1 MDRREGDVVMMSF
14 YADLKISAKIMSLLG
29 LLGLFVL
36 ASTVFSAVK
45 MQSIENSYSA
55 LLAKDAKGA
64 VMATRMNTRL
74 LDTGRL
80 MYMLIAETDLAKMQA
95 IDKEIGATCDKL
107 RDYGE
112 ATKALLPAKAG
123 EIEDTMRSV
132 DSLIAGTQE
141 IRSKALAND
150 NAVAMRLMRE
160 RFEPGMAALRSSL
173 NALVQETQ
181 DSLDKAS
188 EATRSETGTSIR
200 LTYGGI
206 GVGLAIVLT
215 VAGMLSSRYL
225 SRPIVA
231 MGEVMSSLAARD
243 YGVVVQGAERR
254 DEIGVMA
261 SALQVFKDGMI
272 SAEAAASEQEA
283 ERQER
288 ERRARRIESMTRE
301 FDSSVSKILAAVA
314 AAGTE
319 MHETASAMSAT
330 AEQTTRQASIVASAA
345 EEASANVQTVA
356 SASEQ
361 LASSIQE
368 ISRQV
373 NQSAQVAANAAD
385 QSAQTNDLMLGL
397 SQSAQRIGEVV
408 SLINNI
414 ASQTNLLALNATIEA
429 ARAGEAGK
437 GFAVVANEVKTLA
450 NQTGKATDEIAQQ
463 IAAVQAATEEAVG
476 AIQNIGRTISEIN
489 EISAAIAS
497 AVEQQGAATQ
507 EISRNVLQAA
517 DGTREVTQ
525 NIGGVSDAATE
536 TGHSAHSVLTA
547 ATGLA
552 RESGTLRQIVDGFL
566 KEVREA

>member
-1 MDRREGDVVMMSF
+1 MMSF

-36 ASTVFSAVK
+36 AATVFATVK
-45 MQSIENSYSA
+45 MQGIENTYSV

-64 VMATRMNTRL
+64 VMAMKFNARL

-80 MYMLIAETDLAKMQA
+80 MYMLIAETDVAKMQA
-95 IDKEIGATCDKL
+95 IDKEISANADKL
-107 RDYGE
+107 REYGV
-112 ATKALLPAKAG
+112 AAKTLLPAKAS
-123 EIEDTMRSV
+123 EIDEAMRTLETVMTGSS
-132 DSLIAGTQE
+132 D
-141 IRSKALAND
+141 IRAKALAND
-150 NAVAMRLMRE
+150 NAAAMRLMRE
-160 RFEPGMAALRSSL
+160 RFEPGLAAVRGTL
-173 NALVQETQ
+173 NALAQGTQ

-188 EATRSETGTSIR
+188 DQAKAETDTSIR
-200 LTYGGI
+200 LTYVGVGI
-206 GVGLAIVLT
+206 GLALVLALA
-215 VAGMLSSRYL
+215 VMLSRRYL
-225 SRPIVA
+225 SQPIVA
-231 MGEVMSSLAARD
+231 MGEAMHRLSARD
-243 YGVVVQGAERR
+243 YEVSILGTERR
-254 DEIGVMA
+254 DEIGMMA

-272 SAEAAASEQEA
+272 QADAAAAEQEA
-283 ERQER
+283 TRQER
-288 ERRARRIESMTRE
+288 ERRAHRIESMTRD
-301 FDSSVSKILAAVA
+301 FDNSVSKILREVA
-314 AAGTE
+314 AAGAE

-330 AEQTTRQASIVASAA
+330 AEQTTTQATIVATAA

-356 SASEQ
+356 SASEE

-373 NQSAQVAANAAD
+373 NQSARVAANAAE

-463 IAAVQAATEEAVG
+463 IAAVQAATGKAVE
-476 AIQNIGRTISEIN
+476 AIQGIGRTISEIN

-507 EISRNVLQAA
+507 EISRNVQQAA
-517 DGTREVTQ
+517 EGTQEVTR
-525 NIGGVSDAATE
+525 NIGGVSEAATE

-552 RESGTLRQIVDGFL
+552 RESGALRQTVDGFL
-566 KEVREA
+566 QEVRNA

>member
-1 MDRREGDVVMMSF
+1 
-14 YADLKISAKIMSLLG
+14 MSLLG

-36 ASTVFSAVK
+36 AATLFATAK
-45 MQSIENSYSA
+45 MQGIENTYSG
-55 LLAKDAKGA
+55 LLATDAKGA
-64 VMATRMNTRL
+64 VMAMRFNARL
-74 LDTGRL
+74 MDTGRL
-80 MYMLIAETDLAKMQA
+80 MYMLIAETDLAKMQV
-95 IDKEIGATCDKL
+95 IDKDITVNSDKL
-107 RDYGE
+107 REYGE
-112 ATKALLPAKAG
+112 ATKALLPAKAR
-123 EIEDTMRSV
+123 EIDDTMRSV

-141 IRSKALAND
+141 IRTKALAND

-160 RFEPGMAALRSSL
+160 RFEPGMAAVRTTL
-173 NALVQETQ
+173 NALAQETQ

-188 EATRSETGTSIR
+188 EAARTETGMSIR
-200 LTYGGI
+200 LTYVGI

-215 VAGMLSSRYL
+215 VAAMLSSRYL
-225 SRPIVA
+225 SQPIVA
-231 MGEVMSSLAARD
+231 MGDVMHRLAARD
-243 YGVVVQGAERR
+243 YEVVVDGAERR

-261 SALQVFKDGMI
+261 SAVQVFKDGMI
-272 SAEAAASEQEA
+272 RADAAAAEQEA
-283 ERQER
+283 QRQER
-288 ERRARRIESMTRE
+288 ERRAHRIETMTRD
-301 FDSSVSKILAAVA
+301 FDNSVSKILGEVA

-356 SASEQ
+356 SASEE

-373 NQSAQVAANAAD
+373 NQSARVAANAAD

-463 IAAVQAATEEAVG
+463 VAAVQAATEEAVG

-497 AVEQQGAATQ
+497 AVEEQGAATQ
-507 EISRNVLQAA
+507 EISRNVQQAA
-517 DGTREVTQ
+517 EGTREVTQ

-552 RESGTLRQIVDGFL
+552 RESGTLRKIVDGFL
-566 KEVREA
+566 QEVRDA

>member
-1 MDRREGDVVMMSF
+1 MMSF

-36 ASTVFSAVK
+36 AATVFATAK
-45 MQSIENSYSA
+45 MHGIENTYSA

-64 VMATRMNTRL
+64 VMAMRFNARL
-74 LDTGRL
+74 MDTGRL
-80 MYMLIAETDLAKMQA
+80 MYMLIAETDLAKMQV
-95 IDKEIGATCDKL
+95 IDKDITANSDKL
-107 RDYGE
+107 REYGE
-112 ATKALLPAKAG
+112 ATKALLPAKAR
-123 EIEDTMRSV
+123 EIDDTMRSL

-141 IRSKALAND
+141 IRSKALVND

-160 RFEPGMAALRSSL
+160 RFEPGLAAVRNSL
-173 NALVQETQ
+173 NALAQGTQ

-188 EATRSETGTSIR
+188 EAARTETSMSIR

-206 GVGLAIVLT
+206 GVGLAIVLA
-215 VAGMLSSRYL
+215 VAAMLSSRYL
-225 SRPIVA
+225 SQPIVA
-231 MGEVMSSLAARD
+231 MGDVMHRLAARD
-243 YGVVVQGAERR
+243 YQVVVHGAERR
-254 DEIGVMA
+254 DEVGVMA
-261 SALQVFKDGMI
+261 SAVQVFKEGMI
-272 SAEAAASEQEA
+272 RADAAASEQEA
-283 ERQER
+283 QRQER
-288 ERRARRIESMTRE
+288 ERRAHHIESMTRE
-301 FDSSVSKILAAVA
+301 FDNAVSKILGEVA

-361 LASSIQE
+361 LASSIHE

-373 NQSAQVAANAAD
+373 NQSARVAANAAD

-437 GFAVVANEVKTLA
+437 GFAVVANEVKELA
-450 NQTGKATDEIAQQ
+450 KETTKATEDIAQQ
-463 IAAVQAATEEAVG
+463 VAAVQAATEEAVG

-497 AVEQQGAATQ
+497 AVEEQGAATQ
-507 EISRNVLQAA
+507 EISRNVQQAA
-517 DGTREVTQ
+517 EGTREVTQ
-525 NIGGVSDAATE
+525 NIGGVSEAATE

-566 KEVREA
+566 KEVRDA